1 MGTVTGARF
10 SGRATAHYRADR
22 ETGHG
27 ALFTDGT
34 CDAVKRVL
42 CPHMEPACSQDPGD
56 MSQMTDLVPW
66 VRNIA
71 PADDGLHTPLSGLF
85 WWAWN
90 SNSGAATAHA
100 LCSVA

>member
-1 MGTVTGARF
+1 MVR
-10 SGRATAHYRADR
+10 SSRTAH
-22 ETGHG
+22 
-27 ALFTDGT
+27 ALLSGGCCVPIRTLP
-34 CDAVKRVL
+34 V
-42 CPHMEPACSQDPGD
+42 PQDPGD

-90 SNSGAATAHA
+90 SNSGAWMARHSC
-100 LCSVA
+100 LRRSVAKSHTVLLLLWAIATKNT